1 MIQRVHL
8 KSVLIGASALFI
20 VSIFVWQGI
29 TSGGN
34 PQDPTAQHMSWAMGI
49 VNTGILVFREGLE
62 AILVLSALTAG
73 LMRKKQVF
81 WKPIASGAGI
91 GFLVTLMTW
100 FVVAGIIS
108 LFAATTSELN
118 IQAGTGLLAILVL
131 LLVMNWFF
139 HKIYWTAWIG
149 AHNKKKS
156 QLIQSS
162 LHQSGKVAYWGLAM
176 LGFSAIYR
184 EGFEVDLFLQTI
196 RMQAGGEVVFI
207 GALIGILLT
216 LIVAALTFVVQRKL
230 PYKKM
235 LIFTGIMLGMV
246 LIVMVGENVQEMQLA
261 GWLPT
266 TKINLLIPDWVGL
279 WFAIFP
285 NVEGMI
291 SQLLAVF
298 IVLGSYFVAQYMRS
312 WKPRQQAASHP
323 Y

>member
-1 MIQRVHL
+1 M
-8 KSVLIGASALFI
+8 
-20 VSIFVWQGI
+20 
-29 TSGGN
+29 
-34 PQDPTAQHMSWAMGI
+34 
-49 VNTGILVFREGLE
+49 
-62 AILVLSALTAG
+62 
-73 LMRKKQVF
+73 
-81 WKPIASGAGI
+81 
-91 GFLVTLMTW
+91 
-100 FVVAGIIS
+100 
-108 LFAATTSELN
+108 
-118 IQAGTGLLAILVL
+118 
-131 LLVMNWFF
+131 
-139 HKIYWTAWIG
+139 
-149 AHNKKKS
+149 
-156 QLIQSS
+156 
-162 LHQSGKVAYWGLAM
+162 
-176 LGFSAIYR
+176 
-184 EGFEVDLFLQTI
+184 
-196 RMQAGGEVVFI
+196 
-207 GALIGILLT
+207 
-216 LIVAALTFVVQRKL
+216 IVAALTFFLQRKL